1 MRKKDRWIIYE
12 NGKAPVALEEKMTQE
27 ESKHQSKVS
36 VTISPS
42 VLFSIGEIYQRRTE
56 VGPTRIVGALF
67 GSSQMGSGSSG
78 QILINQCFVVP
89 HSEVADQISI
99 NSEYYKQ
106 RTELHKKCY
115 GNQSVIVGWFSV
127 SQESA
132 PVSEKNTIFIGESF
146 GREVAVSGNS
156 CLSAHLDLV
165 ISANGIIKKTVSIAN
180 MSTKSSQSD
189 VPHIV
194 LFKSNETFAVH
205 SILNADADKNIIT
218 IPSDAEFI
226 SNSIASLKE
235 EMAKLQAFQSKI
247 KTGEVKVDASVA
259 SAIEAN
265 LANFQE
271 LTGPKSKARLEADIA
286 ALRGACETVKSQ
298 LQILEDMVTYQ
309 P

>member
-1 MRKKDRWIIYE
+1 MKTTMPWS
-12 NGKAPVALEEKMTQE
+12 VALEEKMTQE
-27 ESKHQSKVS
+27 EAKQQHQSKVS

-56 VGPTRIVGALF
+56 AGPTRIVGALF

-115 GNQSVIVGWFSV
+115 GSQSVIVGWFSV
-127 SQESA
+127 SQDS
-132 PVSEKNTIFIGESF
+132 VTISDKNTIFIGESF
-146 GREVAVSGNS
+146 SREVAVSGNS
-156 CLSAHLDLV
+156 CFSVHLDLV
-165 ISANGIIKKTVSIAN
+165 ISANGNIKKTVSVAN

-189 VPHIV
+189 VPHSL

-205 SILNADADKNIIT
+205 SVLSSGSDQNTIA

-226 SNSIASLKE
+226 TKSIASLKE

-247 KTGEVKVDASVA
+247 KAGEVKVDASVA
-259 SAIEAN
+259 SAIEMS
-265 LANFQE
+265 LVNFQE
-271 LTGPKSKARLEADIA
+271 LTGPKSKARLEADIV